1 MNKENSI
8 GQSTQDIRHSIL
20 DQKNDFTETPMHV
33 CLRKDNFE
41 CLRLL
46 LINGANLEVK
56 DKYGNTVVHTAALR
70 NKVDALKEM
79 LSVIKEGKDR
89 LPEWQSVLKIC
100 NKKQLVPA
108 ALATEIPVVEV
119 LLESA
124 DKAGH
129 YNDEL
134 GHLLSWAAGRNKLE
148 LARYL
153 IGQGATVNVEN
164 ENGQTPL
171 KLACV
176 RGHVDLAELILQHSE
191 DPNYTGEN
199 SKLTAMNSAARSGHI
214 DVVELLR
221 RHNVHLW
228 DQGVMETSALHSA
241 IAGGQSQ
248 LAE

>member
-1 MNKENSI
+1 M
-8 GQSTQDIRHSIL
+8 
-20 DQKNDFTETPMHV
+20 

-41 CLRLL
+41 CLLL
-46 LINGANLEVK
+46 LLNNSANIGVK

-70 NKVDALKEM
+70 NKVDALKEI
-79 LSVIKEGKDR
+79 LSAIGDITDG
-89 LPEWQSVLKIC
+89 LGQWQAVLKSC

-119 LLESA
+119 LLQCA
-124 DKAGH
+124 DKSGS

-134 GHLLSWAAGRNKLE
+134 GHLLFWAAGRNKLE
-148 LARYL
+148 LASYL
-153 IGQGATVNVEN
+153 IDQGATVNVEN

-176 RGHVDLAELILQHSE
+176 RGHVDLAELILEHSS

-221 RHNVHLW
+221 RHHVHLW
-228 DQGVMETSALHSA
+228 DEGVMETSALHSA

-248 LAE
+248 LAEYVVLYYTMLAL

>member
-1 MNKENSI
+1 MGKDHNSV
-8 GQSTQDIRHSIL
+8 QSVHDLRQSIL
-20 DQKNDFTETPMHV
+20 DQKNDFTETPMQV

-41 CLRLL
+41 CFRLL
-46 LINGANLEVK
+46 LRNSANIGVK

-79 LSVIKEGKDR
+79 LSLIQERKKG
-89 LPEWQSVLKIC
+89 LAEWQTVLKSG

-119 LLESA
+119 LLECA
-124 DKAGH
+124 DKSGN

-134 GHLLSWAAGRNKLE
+134 GHLLSGAAGRNKLE

-153 IGQGATVNVEN
+153 IEQGATVNVEN

-228 DQGVMETSALHSA
+228 DQGVMETSALHSS